1 MAFGGLYIS
10 VSGLNASRYSLNTIS
25 HNISN
30 ANNPNYVRQS
40 AIHGNSNYRGTNPNQ
55 QVGTGVQVKH
65 IRQIRDEFLD
75 LQIRGELP
83 KLGYYQGKS
92 ESLGDVEAI
101 FNEITSSGMQS
112 VMNDFWN
119 SWNELDKEP
128 ESSTLR
134 ALVHE
139 SAVAYTQT
147 VNHISSQL
155 NWAQQNIDKEITNK
169 VNEVNRLLEDIQKLN
184 SAIKKD
190 EADVRMKANDLRDER
205 NAAID
210 RLSSLLPVKTYT
222 DPQGGTVV
230 SLHGRDLVNGAFVNK
245 VQIDVDPNLN
255 NGYGYLYWEGTD
267 EKIDLKGSGEIG
279 GYIAVR
285 DESINEYKDRLDIM
299 VKSMADK
306 INGIMEKGHGLD
318 GTEGTHFFVAANR
331 GTANI
336 DAANIRV
343 NPKLHDLNKMAVSSK
358 PVDKGGV
365 GNGELIKEIYNL
377 RDNLKIEK
385 YKTPGE
391 KLNLD
396 QYYRDIVTSLALEKQ
411 EADTQTTSQTFLITA
426 IDQKRQA
433 VSNVSMD
440 EEMADMVK
448 FQHSYAANSR
458 VLNAVDE
465 MIDVL
470 VNRLGLVGR

>member
-245 VQIDVDPNLN
+245 VQIDVDPNSN

-299 VKSMADK
+299 VKSMADA
-306 INGIMEKGHGLD
+306 INDIMKNGHGLD
-318 GTEGTHFFVAANR
+318 GTEGTPFFVAANG

-343 NPKLHDLNKMAVSSK
+343 NPELHDLNKMAVSSE
-358 PVDKGGV
+358 PVATGGV

-377 RDNLKIEK
+377 RDNLKIDK